1 LETYYRVMMMRKIFI
16 FGATSAIA
24 EATARL
30 FAADNSSFF
39 LVARN
44 PDKLKVLTEDL
55 RVRGAPQVMTAVA
68 DALDF
73 DRHQALVD
81 EAFTVLNG
89 LDTLLIAHG
98 TLPDQKFCE
107 HSFNQV
113 RREFESTTMGSLSL
127 LTHAANRFERQGFG
141 TLCVIS
147 SVAGDRGR
155 QSNYVYGA
163 AKGAVSIFLQGM
175 RNRLNSKGVHV
186 LTVKPGFVDTPMTAA
201 FTKNRL
207 WASPA
212 QVASGIYKAIIKK
225 KDIVYLPWFW
235 SPVMQVIRWLPE
247 TIFKR
252 LHL

>member
-1 LETYYRVMMMRKIFI
+1 MMRKIFI

-30 FAADNSSFF
+30 FAADGGSFF
-39 LVARN
+39 LVARD
-44 PDKLKVLTEDL
+44 PDKLKVIAEDL
-55 RVRGAPQVMTAVA
+55 RIRGATMVMTAIA

-73 DRHQALVD
+73 DRHQTLVD

-107 HSFNQV
+107 QSFDQV
-113 RREFESTTMGSLSL
+113 RREFEINAMGVMSL
-127 LTHAANRFERQGFG
+127 LTHAANRFERQGLG

-186 LTVKPGFVDTPMTAA
+186 LTVKPGFVDTPMTATFA
-201 FTKNRL
+201 KGRL
-207 WASPA
+207 WASPV
-212 QVASGIYKAIIKK
+212 QVARGIYKAIIKK

-247 TIFKR
+247 IIFKR
-252 LHL
+252 LQL